1 MADQLARKL
10 KYQRMYDDAI
20 HGDKNQDER
29 DRVLANFKSNR
40 VNIFFSF
47 FFFQQLTVFFL
58 GCWCTICQE
67 VALLLVFFLLF

>member
-47 FFFQQLTVFFL
+47 FFFNS
-58 GCWCTICQE
+58 
-67 VALLLVFFLLF
+67 